1 MGGGGG
7 GGFRAL
13 VRREVKDHITSVA
26 ADEITDHT
34 PADTELLSGTS
45 LPRDQVGQDVSDT

>member
-1 MGGGGG
+1 M
-7 GGFRAL
+7 
-13 VRREVKDHITSVA
+13 RREVKDHIGTSVA